1 MNCALGERSSQN
13 DLPRDPTRIRLR
25 HTAADFQSWGFDYTR
40 TTRQALFDEPEA
52 SALCRHLIL
61 PVAIVNIEPE
71 RTRFGRLL

>member
-13 DLPRDPTRIRLR
+13 DLPRDPTRICLR
-25 HTAADFQSWGFDYTR
+25 HTAADFQSWGFDC

-52 SALCRHLIL
+52 SALVRHLIL

-71 RTRFGRLL
+71 RTRFGRWL